1 MARKAIILNNRSPIA
16 EPALMNLDTEISH
29 LLDVMPASGRM
40 LTKIVSKPQQSK
52 VIDTPFPLPW
62 NRDSRPIYINF
73 DLWRRLSRSQRDL
86 LMLRAVSSLAAIKWF
101 KADAY
106 QAILLAGLLGITA
119 EVIQKDAVGVIL
131 ATGLSAIAL
140 KQIWRSNRSVQ
151 RELEADEA
159 AIKIAIRRGYTETEA
174 AQSLLGAI
182 EAVAQLEGRP
192 SLNFQELIRAQQL
205 RAIAHLSAVGVPDSV
220 RQE

>member
-1 MARKAIILNNRSPIA
+1 
-16 EPALMNLDTEISH
+16 MNLDTEISH

-140 KQIWRSNRSVQ
+140 KQIWLSNRSVQ

>member
-1 MARKAIILNNRSPIA
+1 
-16 EPALMNLDTEISH
+16 MNLDTEISH